1 MSTHHL
7 YDTINND
14 ANNIFDL
21 AMGLKKT
28 DPGKSMGQFEE
39 AVKMYKEVF
48 ELRMEKIPESAR
60 VANPVYNWA
69 NCYKEMY
76 DISKDSKYLVEA
88 EKSYRE
94 AIEIRTKAG
103 DIDSIALSQKKGNLG
118 IVLSLQDKHEEAL
131 VLLKDSML
139 KHIESCDSSYDSTK
153 EAIEMYE
160 SAFIKSGGDEKD
172 FQDFIEELL

>member
-1 MSTHHL
+1 MSTHQD
-7 YDTINND
+7 DTINND

-21 AMGLKKT
+21 AKGLKKT
-28 DPGKSMGQFEE
+28 DPVKSMVQFEE
-39 AVKMYKEVF
+39 AIKMYNEVF
-48 ELRMEKIPESAR
+48 KLRKERIPESPR

-88 EKSYRE
+88 EKSHRE

-118 IVLSLQDKHEEAL
+118 LVLSLQDKHEEAL

-139 KHIESCDSSYDSTK
+139 KHIESCDASYDSTK
-153 EAIEMYE
+153 EAIEMYKL
-160 SAFIKSGGDEKD
+160 AFIRSGGDGND
-172 FQDFIEELL
+172 FQDHIEELL